1 MSTIRLLALVTGGSS
16 GIGLELAKNLAKGGA
31 FVDNALED
39 EFKVIA
45 VNITGTTHMAKRV
58 VQHMVA
64 NGDGKSSSSR
74 PSRPCSPPL
83 RVRLRPVEG
92 LRLLARRVAAR
103 GTPRHRCDRLG
114 AAARRHR

>member
-64 NGDGKSSSSR
+64 NGDGKILVVSSISALQPTPSSPSTARRR
-74 PSRPCSPPL
+74 PSASRSPS
-83 RVRLRPVEG
+83 RCARNSAAPV
-92 LRLLARRVAAR
+92 
-103 GTPRHRCDRLG
+103 
-114 AAARRHR
+114 